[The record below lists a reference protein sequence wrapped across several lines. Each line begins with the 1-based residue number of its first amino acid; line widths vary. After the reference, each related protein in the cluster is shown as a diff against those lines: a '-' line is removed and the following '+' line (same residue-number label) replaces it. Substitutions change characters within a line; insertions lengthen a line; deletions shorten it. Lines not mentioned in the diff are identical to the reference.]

1 MEGSLVNYWRLLFC
15 AALFF
20 PASNWCLGDGK
31 PARSVVIVVGSEGA
45 EEYGAIFRRAS
56 SNWESACKSGG
67 IEATVIG
74 LSKTANQ
81 SDVEVLKKTIEEI
94 KTEELW
100 LVMIGHGTFDGREA
114 KFNLRGPDFTDKQLA
129 EWLKGYDGELTVI
142 NTASAIGSYI
152 PLLSG
157 PNRIKIS
164 TTKSPNEIFF
174 SRFGAFFAEAI
185 GGKPE
190 ADLDNDKQVS
200 LLESFLYAVDQ
211 VESFYQ
217 KEGRIS
223 TEHALIDDN
232 GDRLGT
238 RADWFEGTTA
248 IKVAKDGADPDGER
262 AMQKVLV
269 KNEFEKRLSVDQ
281 IKRRDELERKVR
293 ALRRKKG
300 AVESDSYY
308 ADLEKL
314 LVELAKIY
322 RDVEQEK

>member
-1 MEGSLVNYWRLLFC
+1 MEGSPVNFWRLLFC
-15 AALFF
+15 VVLLSS
-20 PASNWCLGDGK
+20 ASGWCLGDGK

-56 SNWESACKSGG
+56 SKWVSACKSGG
-67 IEATVIG
+67 IEAIVIG
-74 LSKTANQ
+74 LSETANE
-81 SDVEVLKKTIEEI
+81 SDVEVLEKTIKGI

-129 EWLKGYDGELTVI
+129 EWLKGYVGELTVI
-142 NTASAIGSYI
+142 NTASASGSYI

-157 PNRIKIS
+157 PNRIIIS
-164 TTKSPNEIFF
+164 ATKSPNEIFF
-174 SRFGAFFAEAI
+174 AHFGAFFAEAI
-185 GGKPE
+185 GGKSE

-217 KEGRIS
+217 KEGRIA

-232 GDRLGT
+232 GDGLGT

-248 IKVAKDGADPDGER
+248 IKVAKDGAEPDGER

-269 KNEFEKRLSVDQ
+269 KNEFEKRLSVEQ

-293 ALRRKKG
+293 ALRRRKEEL
-300 AVESDSYY
+300 ASDAYY

-314 LVELAKIY
+314 LLELAKIY
-322 RDVEQEK
+322 REVEKKK